1 MLSIFNEESSM
12 NKNAN
17 ALAITL
23 IYGIV
28 RRVIDKVNPGT
39 ESTEGNR
46 VIDREVYSAVCG
58 RVKDTIHG

>member
-1 MLSIFNEESSM
+1 M